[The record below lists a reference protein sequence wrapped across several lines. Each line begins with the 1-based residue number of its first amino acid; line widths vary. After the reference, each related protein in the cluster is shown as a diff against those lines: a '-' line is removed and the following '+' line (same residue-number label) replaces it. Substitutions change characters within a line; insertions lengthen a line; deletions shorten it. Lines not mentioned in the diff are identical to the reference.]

1 MVHIEK
7 LEKEIKNK
15 DQIINHLLLSLESLT
30 RYPTRNALIDDTVS
44 LPDSFETRTQS
55 NQTGNSLRTRKGI
68 DFVKVIIKPHSNK
81 ENNDKNNNIS
91 NTCITSIKSQLEL
104 VREEK
109 HDIYLKQKILEY
121 DSKEKNDKANNEE
134 TSGNFKHAWLAG
146 TCLIVGDSILTGID
160 EKRLSRNN
168 QVVKVRD
175 FRGATSDDLKH
186 HLVPLLKKK
195 PEHIIL
201 HIGTN
206 DAVSKTSRQIPD
218 ELLQLKQYIINTL
231 PT

>member
-44 LPDSFETRTQS
+44 LPGSFETRTQS

-81 ENNDKNNNIS
+81 ENNDENNNIS

-104 VREEK
+104 VGKEK
-109 HDIYLKQKILEY
+109 HGI
-121 DSKEKNDKANNEE
+121 SE
-134 TSGNFKHAWLAG
+134 TK
-146 TCLIVGDSILTGID
+146 
-160 EKRLSRNN
+160 K
-168 QVVKVRD
+168 
-175 FRGATSDDLKH
+175 FR
-186 HLVPLLKKK
+186 
-195 PEHIIL
+195 I
-201 HIGTN
+201 
-206 DAVSKTSRQIPD
+206 
-218 ELLQLKQYIINTL
+218 
-231 PT
+231 